1 MSAILQSAVDTEPS
15 LRASNPCAKTRLPR
29 LDGAEDEEEMV
40 FLEREE
46 WAWIYECLR
55 DDAKDLAE
63 TIAKTGFRWGEA
75 TALCACRAAACGA

>member
-1 MSAILQSAVDTEPS
+1 MQSAVDAEPP

-46 WAWIYECLR
+46 
-55 DDAKDLAE
+55 
-63 TIAKTGFRWGEA
+63 
-75 TALCACRAAACGA
+75 